1 MQRKLLRLV
10 FFIALS
16 LTVGIIGSIYTAD
29 SISSWYAYLNKPSFS
44 PPNFVFGPVWTT
56 LYTLM
61 GISAYMVWTK
71 SKNKKESKN
80 VKTALNIFYVQLFF
94 NFIWSFL
101 FFGLQNPLLAL
112 VDIILLWA
120 LVLTMIMRFY
130 GINKYA
136 GLLQIPY
143 LLWISFATILN
154 ASILFL
160 N

>member
-1 MQRKLLRLV
+1 MQRKLLRLA
-10 FFIALS
+10 FFIFLPLA
-16 LTVGIIGSIYTAD
+16 VGVIASIFTAD
-29 SISSWYAYLNKPSFS
+29 SISNWYAYLNKPSFS
-44 PPNFVFGPVWTT
+44 PSNFIFGPVWTT

-71 SKNKKESKN
+71 SKSKKASKN
-80 VKTALNIFYVQLFF
+80 VKSSLNIFYAQLFF

-120 LVLTMIMRFY
+120 LVFMMITRFY
-130 GINKYA
+130 TVNKYA